1 MDKTNI
7 DFNYSIEQIN
17 KEIPA
22 FFFPQDNLLDSEKM
36 NETFKNMEDSLNK
49 LYENTRYLEDAI
61 DYCEAFL
68 NIKIEECSQE
78 IKSTLKSIEDI
89 RDINKN
95 ASYLEYPI
103 VFKDEATI
111 KKDRDNSIIST
122 TILKDDYLMLG
133 LKSEKNISW
142 SNINKKS
149 AHVSYQSNLEDI
161 KNNPYRTFYI
171 EEQVANKGIVETIT
185 ITLDEPTNINY
196 IDIETVNSNIENFR
210 LIYAN
215 GVEVYHDYKS
225 GVMNDAIV
233 AQIKFDLVNKNYT
246 NTKYYM
252 DKAKITEDV
261 WNKIK
266 DYEYRYALD
275 MSSKLE
281 MEEVIAKVTSGST
294 DIYQT
299 NISNKSDIVEK
310 NMYTYIFGIESI
322 TIKHIEQET
331 DSCFISESIN
341 VGTFSEKEYIQLHA
355 EDVLT
360 EYAGIEYSILD
371 GDMEIPVLPIN
382 KEMIKNE
389 KLFTSLP
396 LRFKQDYTELFSI
409 KKDGLT
415 TDISLDD
422 AKLQVLSRFS
432 IDYYP
437 EFKYNYTPINSN
449 IRIKAIMRKFTKD
462 IDTSY
467 IRHLKIRKYG
477 GDTPW
482 TDM

>member
-1 MDKTNI
+1 
-7 DFNYSIEQIN
+7 
-17 KEIPA
+17 
-22 FFFPQDNLLDSEKM
+22 
-36 NETFKNMEDSLNK
+36 
-49 LYENTRYLEDAI
+49 
-61 DYCEAFL
+61 
-68 NIKIEECSQE
+68 
-78 IKSTLKSIEDI
+78 
-89 RDINKN
+89 
-95 ASYLEYPI
+95 
-103 VFKDEATI
+103 
-111 KKDRDNSIIST
+111 
-122 TILKDDYLMLG
+122 MLC
-133 LKSEKNISW
+133 LKSENNISW
-142 SNINKKS
+142 NNIDKKY
-149 AHVSYQSNLEDI
+149 SYVAYKSNLEDL
-161 KNNPYRTFYI
+161 KDSSYRTFYI
-171 EEQVANKGIVETIT
+171 EEQIANKGVIETIT

-196 IDIETVNSNIENFR
+196 IDIQTVNSSVENLR
-210 LIYAN
+210 LVYAN
-215 GVEVYHDYKS
+215 GIEMYYDYKS
-225 GVMNDAIV
+225 GIMKDAIV

-252 DKAKITEDV
+252 DKSKVTEDV

-275 MSSKLE
+275 VTTKFE
-281 MEEVIAKVTSGST
+281 MEEVIAKVTNGKT

-299 NISNKSDIVEK
+299 NISNSSEIIEK

-331 DSCFISESIN
+331 DSCFISEPIN
-341 VGTFSEKEYIQLHA
+341 IGTCSEKEYIQLHV

-371 GDMEIPVLPIN
+371 GDMEISLLPVG
-382 KEMIKNE
+382 KELIKNE
-389 KLFTSLP
+389 RLFATLP
-396 LRFKQDYTELFSI
+396 LRYKKDNTELFAI

-415 TDISLDD
+415 TDISIDD

-437 EFKYNYTPINSN
+437 EFNYNYTPINSN
-449 IRIKAIMRKFTKD
+449 IRIKAIIRKFTKD

>member
-7 DFNYSIEQIN
+7 DFNYSIEQIK

-22 FFFPQDNLLDSEKM
+22 ISVPQDIILDSEKM
-36 NETFKNMEDSLNK
+36 NTTFQNMEDSLNK

-68 NIKIEECSQE
+68 NLKIEEYSQD

-103 VFKDEATI
+103 IFKDDASV
-111 KKDRDNSIIST
+111 KKDRDN
-122 TILKDDYLMLG
+122 TILSTVINKGEYLMLG
-133 LKSEKNISW
+133 IKSEKNIGW
-142 SNINKKS
+142 SDINKKS
-149 AHVSYQSNLEDI
+149 SYVPYQSNIKDI
-161 KNNPYRTFYI
+161 GVKPYRTFYI
-171 EEQVANKGIVETIT
+171 EEQIASRGVVETIT
-185 ITLDEPTNINY
+185 ITLKEPTNINY
-196 IDIETVNSNIENFR
+196 IDIETVNANIENFR

-215 GVEVYHDYKS
+215 GVESYHDYKS
-225 GVMNDAIV
+225 GIIDNAIV
-233 AQIKFDLVNKNYT
+233 TQIKFDLVNKNYT

-252 DKAKITEDV
+252 EKSKLTEDV

-266 DYEYRYALD
+266 DFEYRYVLD
-275 MSSKLE
+275 ANTKLE
-281 MEEVIAKVTSGST
+281 MEEVIAKVSGSKV
-294 DIYQT
+294 DVYQN

-310 NMYTYIFGIESI
+310 NMYTYMFGIESI

-341 VGTFSEKEYIQLHA
+341 IGELASGEYIQLHT

-360 EYAGIEYSILD
+360 DTATVEYSLLD
-371 GDMEIPVLPIN
+371 GDIELPILPVG
-382 KEMIKNE
+382 KEIIKNE
-389 KLFTSLP
+389 KLFAALP
-396 LRFKQDYTELFSI
+396 LRFLKDTTELFVI
-409 KKDGLT
+409 KKDGMIS
-415 TDISLDD
+415 DISIDD

-437 EFKYNYTPINSN
+437 KSKINYTPINSN
-449 IRIKAIMRKFTKD
+449 IRVKAIIRKFDKG

-467 IRHLKIRKYG
+467 IRHIKIRKYG

>member
-22 FFFPQDNLLDSEKM
+22 FSLPQDNLLDSDKI
-36 NETFKNMEDSLNK
+36 NQTFENMEKSLNT

-68 NIKIEECSQE
+68 NIKIQEYSQDV
-78 IKSTLKSIEDI
+78 KSTLKSIENI

-103 VFKDEATI
+103 AFRDDATV
-111 KKDRDNSIIST
+111 KRDRDNSIISNA
-122 TILKDDYLMLG
+122 INKSEYLMLG
-133 LKSEKNISW
+133 LKTEKNIDFN
-142 SNINKKS
+142 NISKKS
-149 AHVSYQSNLEDI
+149 AYISYDDNLKEI
-161 KNNPYRTFYI
+161 KNAPYRTFYI
-171 EEQVANKGIVETIT
+171 EEQAANKGIVEAIT
-185 ITLDEPTNINY
+185 ITLNEPTNINY
-196 IDIETVNSNIENFR
+196 IDIQNINSNIENFR
-210 LIYAN
+210 LVYAN
-215 GVEVYHDYKS
+215 GVEVYQEYKS
-225 GVMNDAIV
+225 GIINDAIV
-233 AQIKFDLVNKNYT
+233 SQIKFDLVNKNYT

-252 DKAKITEDV
+252 EKSKITEDV

-275 MSSKLE
+275 VTSKLE
-281 MEEVIAKVTSGST
+281 MEEVIAKITDSKT
-294 DIYQT
+294 DIYQN
-299 NISNKSDIVEK
+299 NISNKSEIVEK
-310 NMYTYIFGIESI
+310 NMYTYIFGIDSI

-341 VGTFSEKEYIQLHA
+341 VGSFSEKEYLQLIC
-355 EDVLT
+355 EDVVS

-371 GDMEIPVLPIN
+371 GDIEIPILPVG
-382 KEMIKNE
+382 KELIKNE
-389 KLFTSLP
+389 KLFATLP
-396 LRFKQDYTELFSI
+396 LRFKLDETGLFSI

-415 TDISLDD
+415 TDISIDD
-422 AKLQVLSRFS
+422 AKIQVLSRFS

-437 EFKYNYTPINSN
+437 DFKYNYTPINSN
-449 IRIKAIMRKFTKD
+449 IRIKAVIRKFNKN

>member
-22 FFFPQDNLLDSEKM
+22 FSLPQDNLLDSDKI
-36 NETFKNMEDSLNK
+36 NQTFENMEKSLNT

-68 NIKIEECSQE
+68 NIKIQEYSQDV
-78 IKSTLKSIEDI
+78 KSTLKSIENI

-103 VFKDEATI
+103 AFRDDATV
-111 KKDRDNSIIST
+111 KRDRDNSIISNA
-122 TILKDDYLMLG
+122 INKSEYLMLG
-133 LKSEKNISW
+133 LKTEKNIDFN
-142 SNINKKS
+142 NISKKS
-149 AHVSYQSNLEDI
+149 AYISYDDNLKEI
-161 KNNPYRTFYI
+161 KNAPYRTFYI
-171 EEQVANKGIVETIT
+171 EEQAANKGIVEAIT
-185 ITLDEPTNINY
+185 ITLNEPTNINY
-196 IDIETVNSNIENFR
+196 IDIQNINSNIENFR
-210 LIYAN
+210 LVYAN
-215 GVEVYHDYKS
+215 GVEVYQEYKS
-225 GVMNDAIV
+225 GIMNDAIV
-233 AQIKFDLVNKNYT
+233 SQIKFDLVNKNYT

-252 DKAKITEDV
+252 EKSKITEDV

-275 MSSKLE
+275 VTSKLE
-281 MEEVIAKVTSGST
+281 MEEVIAKITDSKT
-294 DIYQT
+294 DIYKT
-299 NISNKSDIVEK
+299 NISNKSEIVEK
-310 NMYTYIFGIESI
+310 NMYTYIFGIDSI

-341 VGTFSEKEYIQLHA
+341 VGSFSEKEYLQLIC
-355 EDVLT
+355 EDVVS

-371 GDMEIPVLPIN
+371 GDIEIPILPVG
-382 KEMIKNE
+382 KELIKNE
-389 KLFTSLP
+389 KLFATLP
-396 LRFKQDYTELFSI
+396 LRFKLDETELFSI

-415 TDISLDD
+415 TDISIDD
-422 AKLQVLSRFS
+422 AKIQVLSRFS

-437 EFKYNYTPINSN
+437 DFKYNYTPINSN
-449 IRIKAIMRKFTKD
+449 IRIKAVIRKFNKN

>member
-1 MDKTNI
+1 
-7 DFNYSIEQIN
+7 
-17 KEIPA
+17 
-22 FFFPQDNLLDSEKM
+22 
-36 NETFKNMEDSLNK
+36 
-49 LYENTRYLEDAI
+49 
-61 DYCEAFL
+61 
-68 NIKIEECSQE
+68 
-78 IKSTLKSIEDI
+78 
-89 RDINKN
+89 
-95 ASYLEYPI
+95 
-103 VFKDEATI
+103 
-111 KKDRDNSIIST
+111 
-122 TILKDDYLMLG
+122 
-133 LKSEKNISW
+133 
-142 SNINKKS
+142 
-149 AHVSYQSNLEDI
+149 
-161 KNNPYRTFYI
+161 
-171 EEQVANKGIVETIT
+171 
-185 ITLDEPTNINY
+185 
-196 IDIETVNSNIENFR
+196 
-210 LIYAN
+210 
-215 GVEVYHDYKS
+215 
-225 GVMNDAIV
+225 
-233 AQIKFDLVNKNYT
+233 
-246 NTKYYM
+246 M

-275 MSSKLE
+275 VSSKLE

-322 TIKHIEQET
+322 TIKYIEQET

-449 IRIKAIMRKFTKD
+449 IRIKAIMRKFNKD

>member
-22 FFFPQDNLLDSEKM
+22 FSFPQDNLLDSNKI
-36 NETFKNMEDSLNK
+36 NQTFKNMEESLNT

-68 NIKIEECSQE
+68 NIKIEEYSQD

-103 VFKDEATI
+103 AFKDDATV
-111 KKDRDNSIIST
+111 KKDRDDSIISNA
-122 TILKDDYLMLG
+122 IKKDEYLMLG
-133 LKSEKNISW
+133 LKSEKNIDFN
-142 SNINKKS
+142 NISKKS
-149 AHVSYQSNLEDI
+149 AYVSYQDNLDEI
-161 KNNPYRTFYI
+161 KDTPYRTFYI
-171 EEQVANKGIVETIT
+171 EEQAANKGIVETIT
-185 ITLDEPTNINY
+185 ITLNEPTNINY
-196 IDIETVNSNIENFR
+196 IDIQNVNSNIENFR

-215 GVEVYHDYKS
+215 GVEVYQDYKS
-225 GVMNDAIV
+225 GIMKDAIV

-252 DKAKITEDV
+252 EKSKITEDV

-275 MSSKLE
+275 VSSKLE
-281 MEEVIAKVTSGST
+281 MEEVIAKVTDGKS

-322 TIKHIEQET
+322 VIKYIEQET

-341 VGTFSEKEYIQLHA
+341 VGSFSEKEYLQLLC
-355 EDVLT
+355 EDVIS
-360 EYAGIEYSILD
+360 EYAGVEYSILD
-371 GDMEIPVLPIN
+371 GDIEIPILPIG
-382 KEMIKNE
+382 KELIKNE
-389 KLFTSLP
+389 KLFATLP
-396 LRFKQDYTELFSI
+396 LRFELDNTELFAI

-415 TDISLDD
+415 TDMSLDD

-449 IRIKAIMRKFTKD
+449 IRIKAVIRKFNKD